1 MQYAVVRRSDGH
13 VLAMFETFADARAY
27 TSRHATMEVVYTRS
41 GKQPTADM
49 HTVALDRLEH
59 YRRQLAEAVA

>member
-13 VLAMFETFADARAY
+13 VLAIFETFAEARAY
-27 TSRHATMEVVYTRS
+27 TDRHACMEVVYTRS

-49 HTVALDRLEH
+49 HTVQLDRLEH
-59 YRRQLAEAVA
+59 YRRQLKEAAA

>member
-1 MQYAVVRRSDGH
+1 MKYAVVRRNDGH
-13 VLAMFETFADARAY
+13 VLAMFDDIAQATAY
-27 TSRHATMEVVYTRS
+27 TARHATMEVVYTRS

-59 YRRQLAEAVA
+59 YRRQLADAVA